1 MGFRSASQVVGQA
14 EPGPILGGAA
24 TDGSRCTRGRR
35 GNGGFGGGEAS
46 DDFQL
51 RTILRF
57 VVGAFFVKGI
67 RV

>member
-1 MGFRSASQVVGQA
+1 MLARWLARPSPAPFWAVLRRMAQGAREVGAEMVV
-14 EPGPILGGAA
+14 
-24 TDGSRCTRGRR
+24 S
-35 GNGGFGGGEAS
+35 GGGEAS